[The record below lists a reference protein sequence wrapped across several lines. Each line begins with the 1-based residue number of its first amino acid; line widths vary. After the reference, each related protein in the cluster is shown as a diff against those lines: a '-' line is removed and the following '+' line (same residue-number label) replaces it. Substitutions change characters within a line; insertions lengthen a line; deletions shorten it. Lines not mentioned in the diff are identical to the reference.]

1 MFAPC
6 ARTPAAAPVPPGI
19 AMQTPDYQGGSIVN
33 LMASIMAARGGSS
46 AYPSLRLLPPEEIG
60 GVTNLILLVI
70 DGLGADYLA
79 RHSPMGPLT
88 RHLCG
93 TITSV
98 FPSTT
103 AAAIPCFLTGD
114 APQQHGL
121 TGWFTWLRELG
132 CVLTVLPGR
141 PRYGGASYRQ
151 AGVDP
156 AKLYGLVPVFQRIQT
171 PSLIVAP
178 SYIAGSDFNL
188 ALSGGARILPF
199 ETLSSMFRTT
209 ATALRQ
215 DTKPKYLYLYWPG
228 LDTLGHRHG
237 IEGPAT
243 VRHLQEIE
251 QALTDFLVQAAG
263 TDTLILITA
272 DHGQVD
278 TTLTDRIDLADHP
291 TLTRA
296 MTLPPCGEPR
306 AAFCYLRPGHSD
318 TFTDYCR
325 THLADHLDV
334 VRSEELLARGLFGVG
349 EPNPRLAERIGDLTL
364 LMRGNS
370 VIHERLPSETPHVQI
385 GAHGGLSRA
394 EMLVPLCL
402 LHA

>member
-1 MFAPC
+1 
-6 ARTPAAAPVPPGI
+6 
-19 AMQTPDYQGGSIVN
+19 MQTPDYQGGSIVN
-33 LMASIMAARGGSS
+33 LMASILAARGGRS
-46 AYPSLRLLPPEEIG
+46 AYPALHLLPPEEIRG
-60 GVTNLILLVI
+60 ITNLILLVI

-79 RHSPMGPLT
+79 RHSPEGPLT
-88 RHLCG
+88 RYLRG
-93 TITSV
+93 VITSV

-132 CVLTVLPGR
+132 CIMTVLPGH
-141 PRYGGASYRQ
+141 PRYGGAGYRQ
-151 AGVDP
+151 AGIDP
-156 AKLYGLVPVFQRIQT
+156 AKLYGLVPIFQRIQT
-171 PSLIVAP
+171 PSLVVAP

-199 ETLSSMFRTT
+199 ETLSDMFRTT

-215 DTKPKYLYLYWPG
+215 GAGRKYLYLYWPL

-237 IEGPAT
+237 IEAPAT

-251 QALTDFLVQAAG
+251 RAVIDFLVQAAG
-263 TDTLILITA
+263 TDTLLLITA

-278 TTLTDRIDLADHP
+278 TTPADRIDLADHP

-296 MTLPPCGEPR
+296 MALPPCGEPR

-318 TFTDYCR
+318 IFTAYCR
-325 THLADHLDV
+325 AHLAEHLDV
-334 VRSEELLARGLFGVG
+334 VRSEDLIAQGLFGLG

-370 VIHERLPSETPHVQI
+370 VIHERLPSETPHLQI
-385 GAHGGLSRA
+385 GAHGGLTRA

-402 LHA
+402 MRA

>member
-1 MFAPC
+1 
-6 ARTPAAAPVPPGI
+6 
-19 AMQTPDYQGGSIVN
+19 MQLPDFQGGSIVN
-33 LMASIMAARGGSS
+33 LMASIIEARGGHS
-46 AYPSLRLLPPEEIG
+46 AYPNLRLLPPEDLA

-79 RHSPMGPLT
+79 RHSPQGPLT
-88 RHLCG
+88 RHLRG
-93 TITSV
+93 VITSV

-132 CVLTVLPGR
+132 CIMTVLPGH

-151 AGVDP
+151 AGIDP
-156 AKLYGLVPVFQRIQT
+156 AKLYGLVPVFERIQT
-171 PSLIVAP
+171 PSLVVAP

-188 ALSGGARILPF
+188 SLSGGARILPF
-199 ETLSSMFRTT
+199 VTLSGMFRAT
-209 ATALRQ
+209 AAALRQ
-215 DTKPKYLYLYWPG
+215 DAAPKYLYLYWPR
-228 LDTLGHRHG
+228 LDTLGHQEG
-237 IEGPAT
+237 IEAGAT
-243 VRHLQEIE
+243 LRHLQEIE
-251 QALTDFLVQAAG
+251 QAVTDFLVQAAG
-263 TDTLILITA
+263 TDTLLLITA

-278 TTLTDRIDLADHP
+278 TTAADRIDLADHP
-291 TLTRA
+291 TLTHA
-296 MTLPPCGEPR
+296 LALPPCGEPR
-306 AAFCYLRPGHSD
+306 AAFCYLRPGHLD

-325 THLADHLDV
+325 THLAEHLDV
-334 VRSEELLARGLFGVG
+334 VPSADLLAQGMFGLG

-370 VIHERLPSETPHVQI
+370 VIHEHLPSETPHVQV

-402 LHA
+402 MRA

>member
-1 MFAPC
+1 
-6 ARTPAAAPVPPGI
+6 
-19 AMQTPDYQGGSIVN
+19 MQTPDYQGGSIVN
-33 LMASIMAARGGSS
+33 LVASIMAACGGHS
-46 AYPSLRLLPPEEIG
+46 AYPALRLLPPDEIRG
-60 GVTNLILLVI
+60 FTNLVLLVI

-79 RHSPMGPLT
+79 RQSPEGPLS
-88 RHLCG
+88 RHLRG

-114 APQQHGL
+114 APQQHGI

-132 CVLTVLPGR
+132 CVITVLPGH
-141 PRYGGASYRQ
+141 PRYGGTGYRQ
-151 AGVDP
+151 SGIDP

-171 PSLIVAP
+171 PSLVVAP
-178 SYIAGSDFNL
+178 SYIARSDFNL
-188 ALSGGARILPF
+188 ALSSGARILPF
-199 ETLSSMFRTT
+199 DTLSGMFRTT
-209 ATALRQ
+209 ATVLRRE
-215 DTKPKYLYLYWPG
+215 TGRKYLYLYWPG
-228 LDTLGHRHG
+228 LDTLGHRQG
-237 IEGPAT
+237 IEAQAT

-263 TDTLILITA
+263 TDTLLLITA

-278 TTLTDRIDLADHP
+278 TTPADRIDLADHP
-291 TLTRA
+291 TLTSA
-296 MTLPPCGEPR
+296 MAIPPCGEPR
-306 AAFCYLRPGHSD
+306 AAFCYLRPGHID

-325 THLADHLDV
+325 SHFAERLDV
-334 VRSEELLARGLFGVG
+334 VRSEDLLTQGLFGLG
-349 EPNPRLAERIGDLTL
+349 EPNPRLAERIGDVTL

-370 VIHERLPSETPHVQI
+370 VIQERLPNEAPHVQI

-402 LHA
+402 MQA